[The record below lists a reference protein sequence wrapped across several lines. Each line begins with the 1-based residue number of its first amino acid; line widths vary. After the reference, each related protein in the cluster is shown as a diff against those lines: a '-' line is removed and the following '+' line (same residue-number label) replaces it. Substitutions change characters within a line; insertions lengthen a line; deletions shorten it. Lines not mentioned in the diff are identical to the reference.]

1 MKSRKEDYVPDLKAD
16 MQPTRWTSHNSATR
30 VISPLGELH
39 NTFTGTFGNIS
50 LTVAFGPGKQYPLI
64 LYDIREITPM
74 EQVTGI
80 GPAYLPWQGN
90 VLPLNYACNVH

>member
-1 MKSRKEDYVPDLKAD
+1 MARCISTLKAD
-16 MQPTRWTSHNSATR
+16 AQPTRRTSYNSA
-30 VISPLGELH
+30 VWAINSSGELC
-39 NTFTGTFGNIS
+39 NTFTGTFGNAS

-64 LYDIREITPM
+64 LYDIREITPV

-90 VLPLNYACNVH
+90 VLPLNYACNAR